1 VQQCSSFVFNRMF
14 VFHLFSLEIGF
25 NMFEGTLPSEL
36 GKMSQL
42 ERFIAP
48 FNFFRGPI
56 PDEMGRMEYLAEVNL
71 TANL

>member
-1 VQQCSSFVFNRMF
+1 MMF
-14 VFHLFSLEIGF
+14 LICVSPRVSHSFSLEIGF
-25 NMFEGTLPSEL
+25 NLFSGTLPSEL
-36 GKMSQL
+36 GIMSQL

-48 FNFFRGPI
+48 FNFFRGSI